1 MNAPAAGQNL
11 VIVGAS
17 GLVGGYALRYAL
29 DHPIMRSP
37 NMGRLVDRPRPHES
51 NLGGTQ
57 QLHPVSRVAFLD
69 H

>member
-1 MNAPAAGQNL
+1 MSPP
-11 VIVGAS
+11 VGLGFEPDADDEDE
-17 GLVGGYALRYAL
+17 
-29 DHPIMRSP
+29 DHLIKSLSHTSIR
-37 NMGRLVDRPRPHES
+37 RLVDRPRPHES